1 MQSFRTEL
9 ELENPIVEQDIIKL
23 EKQIRL
29 YREGKIDDDKFRSLR
44 LVRGI
49 YGQRQQGVQMIRIK
63 FPQGRITSQKLFRVS
78 DVADTY
84 TNGVLHLTTRQDIQI
99 QHVSLDVTPQL
110 WAELEQD
117 EITIR
122 EACGNTVRNITAS
135 PFAGIDYYE
144 PFDVSPY
151 AQFMFEY
158 FLRNPVCGDMGR
170 KIKIA
175 FSSSESDT
183 AFVFMHDFGFIPKIQ
198 IRNGKKIKG
207 FKVLVGGGLGQQPVH
222 AFTAFEFLEEDLLIP
237 FTEAA
242 LRVFDRYGERNKRM
256 QARLKFLIKE
266 LGQEEFLKLVEKE
279 QKSLLNQRVVVSEDT
294 DNGKG
299 ETLSVVKDPANR
311 FNPNLSDI
319 AIRSET
325 IDKGKESKYTLW
337 KTTNTFRQKQAG
349 YYAVAVKVTQ
359 GNLHSSLARK
369 LAHIADIYTGDD
381 MRVTQSQ
388 NLLLRFVPEA
398 NLPFIFN
405 YLGEI
410 GLAKVGY
417 ETTYDVTT
425 CPGTVT
431 CNLGVASSM
440 GLAEVLENILEN
452 EYPELATNRNLNI
465 KISGCMNGC
474 GQHLIGNIGFQGMST
489 NIGKAVAPA
498 FQVVLGGGVLANGEG
513 QFAEKTLKI
522 LARRTPNALR
532 ALLKDYKDNQT
543 DNELFNDYFQR
554 QGKKYFLTL
563 LAPFAD
569 TTNVTDD
576 ELIDWG
582 NEDAYQ
588 KAVGVGECA
597 GVIIDL
603 IATLFVEV
611 DEKIETA
618 ELTLDNG
625 QLSDSLYH
633 AYNALIYTAKALLI
647 SIEAKTNSHQSII
660 DGFDREF
667 VQTGKITLDSSF
679 SDLALQINQQTPTYS
694 FVSNY
699 IKQAKAFLAKA
710 REYRRQL

>member
-1 MQSFRTEL
+1 
-9 ELENPIVEQDIIKL
+9 
-23 EKQIRL
+23 
-29 YREGKIDDDKFRSLR
+29 
-44 LVRGI
+44 
-49 YGQRQQGVQMIRIK
+49 MIRIK

-99 QHVSLDVTPQL
+99 HHVSLDVTPQL

-135 PFAGIDYYE
+135 PFAGVDYYE

-158 FLRNPVCGDMGR
+158 FLRNPICGDMGR

-175 FSSSESDT
+175 FSSSEADT

-294 DNGKG
+294 DNNKNSPSPLGKG
-299 ETLSVVKDPANR
+299 LGAGANA
-311 FNPNLSDI
+311 DI
-319 AIRSET
+319 AIRSEA
-325 IDKGKESKYTLW
+325 IDKGKESKYALW

-405 YLGEI
+405 YLDEI

-532 ALLKDYKDNQT
+532 ALLKDYKDNKT
-543 DNELFNDYFQR
+543 ENELFNDYFQR

-667 VQTGKITLDSSF
+667 VQTGKIILQGVVSGDTDNGGGKITLSVVEDPANRLQTQTITF
-679 SDLALQINQQTPTYS
+679 SDLALQINQQIPTYS

-710 REYRRQL
+710 REYRKQL

>member
-9 ELENPIVEQDIIKL
+9 ELENPVVEQDIIKL

-29 YREGKIDDDKFRSLR
+29 YREGKIDEDKFRSLR

-49 YGQRQQGVQMIRIK
+49 YGQRQPGVQMIRIK
-63 FPQGRITSQKLFRVS
+63 FPQGKITSQKLFRVS

-84 TNGVLHLTTRQDIQI
+84 SNGILHLTTRQDIQI
-99 QHVSLDVTPQL
+99 HYVSLDVTPQL

-135 PFAGIDYYE
+135 AFAGIDYYE

-151 AQFMFEY
+151 AQKMFEY
-158 FLRNPVCGDMGR
+158 FLRNPICGDMGR

-175 FSSSESDT
+175 FSSSEVDS
-183 AFVFMHDFGFIPKIQ
+183 AFTFMHDFGFIPKIQ
-198 IRNGKKIKG
+198 IRNGQKIKG

-222 AFTAFEFLEEDLLIP
+222 AFTAFEFLEEEKIIP

-266 LGQEEFLKLVEKE
+266 LGQEEFLRLVEKE
-279 QKSLLNQRVVVSEDT
+279 QKSLLNQVVRVSNSE
-294 DNGKG
+294 NEEKYLLN
-299 ETLSVVKDPANR
+299 TLSE
-311 FNPNLSDI
+311 I
-319 AIRSET
+319 AIRTEH
-325 IDKGKESKYTLW
+325 IAANKQAKYSLW
-337 KTTNTFRQKQAG
+337 KTTNTFRQKQTG
-349 YYAVAVKVTQ
+349 YYAVGIKITQ
-359 GNLHSSLARK
+359 GNISTALARK
-369 LAHIADIYTGDD
+369 IAHIADIYTGDD
-381 MRVTQSQ
+381 MRITASQ

-405 YLGEI
+405 YLDEI
-410 GLAKVGY
+410 GLANVGF
-417 ETTYDVTT
+417 ETTFDVTT

-440 GLAEVLENILEN
+440 GLAEVLEEILVK
-452 EYPELATNRNLNI
+452 EYPQFATNRQLSI
-465 KISGCMNGC
+465 KISGCMNAC
-474 GQHLIGNIGFQGMST
+474 GQHVIANIGFQGMSM

-498 FQVVLGGGVLANGEG
+498 FQVVLGGGVLSNGQG
-513 QFAEKTLKI
+513 QFAEKTLKV
-522 LARRTPNALR
+522 LSRRTPDALR
-532 ALLKDYKDNQT
+532 TLLNDYQANKLE
-543 DNELFNDYFQR
+543 NELYNDYYQR
-554 QGKKYFLTL
+554 QGKKYFFTL

-569 TTNVTDD
+569 TSNVAEE

-582 NEDAYQ
+582 NEDSYQ
-588 KAVGVGECA
+588 KAVGIGECA

-603 IATLFVEV
+603 ISTLFVETE
-611 DEKIETA
+611 EKIDTA
-618 ELTLDNG
+618 ELALDAG
-625 QLSDSLYH
+625 QLADAAYH
-633 AYNALIYTAKALLI
+633 TYNAMIYTAKALLI

-667 VQTGKITLDSSF
+667 IQTGKIDLGSSF
-679 SDLALQINQQTPTYS
+679 AELALQVAEQVPMYS

-699 IKQAKAFLAKA
+699 LRKAKEFLLKAKG
-710 REYRRQL
+710 YRNSVLS

>member
-9 ELENPIVEQDIIKL
+9 ELEKPVGGNPLVEQDIIKL

-63 FPQGRITSQKLFRVS
+63 FPYGKITSQKLFRVA

-84 TNGVLHLTTRQDIQI
+84 SHGILHLTTRQDIQI
-99 QHVSLDVTPQL
+99 HYVSLDVTPQL

-135 PFAGIDYYE
+135 AFAGIDYYE

-151 AQFMFEY
+151 AHKMFEY

-175 FSSSESDT
+175 FSSSEVDS
-183 AFVFMHDFGFIPKIQ
+183 AFTFMHDFGFIPKIQ
-198 IRNGKKIKG
+198 IRNGQKIRG

-222 AFTAFEFLEEDLLIP
+222 AFTAFEFLEEEKIIP

-266 LGQEEFLKLVEKE
+266 LGQEEFLRLVEKE
-279 QKSLLNQRVVVSEDT
+279 QKSLLNQNIVVGENT
-294 DNGKG
+294 NNGENSPSPLG
-299 ETLSVVKDPANR
+299 LGANTE
-311 FNPNLSDI
+311 I
-319 AIRSET
+319 AVRIET
-325 IDKGKESKYTLW
+325 IEKSKENKYSLW
-337 KTTNTFRQKQAG
+337 KTTNTFRQKQIG
-349 YYAVAVKVTQ
+349 YYAVGIKITQ
-359 GNLHSSLARK
+359 GNISTALARK
-369 LAHIADIYTGDD
+369 IAHIADIYTGDD
-381 MRVTQSQ
+381 MRITASQ

-405 YLGEI
+405 YLDQI
-410 GLAKVGY
+410 GLANIGF
-417 ETTYDVTT
+417 ETTFDVTT

-440 GLAEVLENILEN
+440 GLAEVLEEILVK
-452 EYPELATNRNLNI
+452 EYPQFATNRQLSI
-465 KISGCMNGC
+465 KISGCMNAC
-474 GQHLIGNIGFQGMST
+474 GQHTIANIGFQGMSM

-498 FQVVLGGGVLANGEG
+498 FQVVLGGGILSNGQG

-522 LARRTPNALR
+522 LSRRTPDALR
-532 ALLKDYKDNQT
+532 TLLNDYQANKLE
-543 DNELFNDYFQR
+543 NELYNDYYQR
-554 QGKKYFLTL
+554 QGKKYFFTL

-569 TTNVTDD
+569 TSNVADE

-582 NEDAYQ
+582 NEDSYQ

-603 IATLFVEV
+603 ISTLFVEAE
-611 DEKIETA
+611 EKIDTA
-618 ELTLDNG
+618 ELALDAG
-625 QLSDSLYH
+625 QLADAAYH
-633 AYNALIYTAKALLI
+633 AYNAMIYTAKALLI

-667 VQTGKITLDSSF
+667 VQTGKIDLGGSF
-679 SDLALQINQQTPTYS
+679 SEIALQVAEQVPTYS

-699 IKQAKAFLAKA
+699 LRKTKEFLLKAKG
-710 REYRRQL
+710 YRNTVLS